1 MKSIG
6 MAARIGSMLPR
17 DEEDADGT
25 AAAGR
30 SGRVSPVLA
39 DDSPTEAIPA
49 VAGSRRA
56 RLTAAARSRG
66 GLAWSW
72 IDAHRPRS
80 RWLNVVLALLLLG
93 AVVLAFLAIGNP
105 GASSTPVRT
114 VAVSRGTVTATVSG
128 SGNTASSLATPV
140 SFLTNGTVTAIDVKP
155 GDVVTAGQILATV
168 DPAGADATLRTAQAQ
183 LAGARAQLAQA
194 TSGPTAVKAQ
204 QDRLA
209 ITQAQQSVGD
219 ANASLATAQNQLNL
233 DQASTNTAVADA
245 QQKLSNDRATTGTS
259 VQSAQAQLSS
269 DTVAQDAAV
278 QNACAST
285 TTTTSSSATPAPA
298 PPVSACRTAQN
309 TRDATLGKDRL
320 AVQSAQQQQ
329 NSTLS
334 ADQEGVTTA
343 QQSRSQALAKDT
355 ASITTAR
362 QSVTSAQ
369 NSVSSAQL
377 AAQADLHPQTPDQI
391 AQVQATVD
399 SAQVQVDNARL
410 AVDETTLKAPQA
422 GTVLAVSGKVGE
434 SSGSGSS
441 ASSTTSTSGS
451 GSGTGG
457 GGASSSA
464 SSATSSS
471 SGFVTIANLSQL
483 AVTANIA
490 EADAAKIK
498 LGQQAT
504 VSFPATGTTAT
515 GSVTQITPQSTVT
528 NNVVLYPVQVS
539 LDTAPPG
546 VGVGA
551 TATLAITTGT
561 SSDVLSVPTSAITT
575 VGNRHTVTV
584 RAADGSE
591 TVVPVQIGLSGDTT
605 TEVTSG
611 VAEGDALVLP
621 TVGAPSGAGGAGVPR
636 TGGG

>member
-1 MKSIG
+1 M
-6 MAARIGSMLPR
+6 
-17 DEEDADGT
+17 
-25 AAAGR
+25 
-30 SGRVSPVLA
+30 SPLLA
-39 DDSPTEAIPA
+39 DDSPTETLPA

-56 RLTAAARSRG
+56 RMSAALRSRG
-66 GLAWSW
+66 TRAWAFV
-72 IDAHRPRS
+72 DAHRPRS
-80 RWLNVVLALLLLG
+80 RWLNVGLALLLVV

-105 GASSTPVRT
+105 GSSAAPVRT
-114 VAVSRGTVTATVSG
+114 VAVTRGTVTATVSG
-128 SGNTASSLATPV
+128 SGNTASSLSTPV
-140 SFLTNGTVTAIDVKP
+140 SFLTNGTVTAVDVKP

-168 DPAGADATLRTAQAQ
+168 DPTSAEATQRTAQAQ
-183 LAGARAQLAQA
+183 LDGARAQLAQA
-194 TSGPTAVKAQ
+194 ESGPTAVKAQ
-204 QDRLA
+204 QDQQA
-209 ITQAQQSVGD
+209 ITQAQQSVGN
-219 ANASLATAQNQLNL
+219 ANTSLATAQNQLNL
-233 DQASTNTAVADA
+233 DQASTNTAVTDA

-259 VQSAQAQLSS
+259 VQSAQGQLNS
-269 DTVAQDAAV
+269 DTVAQNAAV
-278 QNACAST
+278 QNACASST
-285 TTTTSSSATPAPA
+285 TSTTSSTTTPAPA
-298 PPVSACRTAQN
+298 PPPVSSCQIAQN
-309 TRDATLGKDRL
+309 TRDATLSKDQL

-334 ADQEGVTTA
+334 GDQQSVTTA
-343 QQSRSQALAKDT
+343 QQNRSATLAKDT

-369 NSVSSAQL
+369 NSVTSAQL
-377 AAQADLHPQTPDQI
+377 AAQADLHPETPDQI
-391 AQVQATVD
+391 AQVQATVA

-422 GTVLAVSGKVGE
+422 GTVLAVNGKVGE
-434 SSGSGSS
+434 SSGSGSAS
-441 ASSTTSTSGS
+441 AATTSTGS
-451 GSGTGG
+451 GSGAGGAG
-457 GGASSSA
+457 GGASSA
-464 SSATSSS
+464 SSS
-471 SGFVTIANLSQL
+471 STASSGGFVTIANLSQL

-504 VSFPATGTTAT
+504 VGFPATGTTAT

-551 TATLAITTGT
+551 TATLSITTGT
-561 SSDVLSVPTSAITT
+561 SDGVLSVPTSAITT

-584 RAADGSE
+584 RAADGTDS
-591 TVVPVQIGLSGDTT
+591 VVAVQIGLSGDTT

-621 TVGAPSGAGGAGVPR
+621 TVAATTGGGGGGFPR
-636 TGGG
+636 TGGGG